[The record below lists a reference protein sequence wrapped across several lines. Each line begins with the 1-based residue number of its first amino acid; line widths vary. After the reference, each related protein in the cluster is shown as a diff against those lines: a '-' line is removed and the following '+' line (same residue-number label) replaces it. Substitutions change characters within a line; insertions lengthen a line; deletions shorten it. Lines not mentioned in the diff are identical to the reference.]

1 MQDFTLLKRRQTPAV
16 LKKAAQGNA
25 PPLFRLMFDDNGAY
39 IQSIN
44 KKRQEIFPDYRSI
57 TGHARNIVRTMDTI
71 RSRQELQMDWAETD
85 SRDSSRIYMEEH
97 DYLVDML
104 RSHVDLMDEKGREIR
119 FASNPALFELYVPE
133 IQQKKGG
140 KRKKRIQCTLRL
152 MSGGREIASGK
163 EKIKLVSERFVLAEN
178 TIYEVDPLGDNY
190 RALPLFHTRIAA
202 EDLLN
207 CLSLA
212 CSAFHDLK
220 LQYEDYGIRHGQ
232 PAVAGLCIIFEDV
245 DVFNALRLSV
255 SSTLPGFHPEFLRD
269 YDINRIVEIN
279 ELERKLVI
287 RDVVEERTDFGI
299 RYVRNALN
307 RHRKRM
313 GKGDGVDFFQD
324 GNVFIIESG
333 LAGAFLF
340 SELES
345 MIERF
350 TLIGTEKLKSYKIRP
365 AATPSLSL
373 KLQHNID
380 FLEGEGTIEIEG
392 QEFNL
397 VDMLRHYRKKGYV
410 KLSDGTSVILEKGYI
425 QRLQRIFD
433 PEGEKVRVSFFDLP
447 IVEELIDEKTA
458 SASFPEAR
466 EIFLGFNKI
475 ASTRPH
481 MPDIRGTL
489 RPYQKYGFKWLR
501 YLHKHRLG
509 ACLADDMG
517 LGKTI
522 QAITLLASVK
532 GTSDRPSLIV
542 MPRTLLFNWGNEL
555 KRFAPQ
561 LTFYTWHGQNRD
573 MKKACEHDI
582 ILTTYGL
589 LRTGIEQFREQR
601 FFYVILDESQAI
613 KNLKSQTS
621 KAVML
626 LDCEHR
632 LALSGTPIENNLG
645 ELYSLF
651 RFLNPGMFRNEQ
663 EFARRYGDPIQ
674 HHNDETA
681 IRELQKKIYPFILR
695 RLKQDVLKDLPD
707 KVEQTLYVEMDEE
720 QKRLYEER
728 RLFYKEAITHQ
739 IASQGI
745 EKSQFFI
752 LQAMLELR
760 QIASC
765 PEARS
770 DGDII
775 SPKRELLIE
784 QVQEAIGN
792 RHKILIFANF
802 LSVIESVTADLE
814 DAGIPYLSMTGAT
827 RNRQEL
833 VEQFQND
840 PGIKVFVMTLK
851 TGGVGLNLTAAD
863 TIFIFDPWWNVSAE
877 NQAIDR
883 THRIGQTRSVLC
895 YRLICRNSIEEK
907 MMELQEKKRKLFDA
921 IISSDSGAV
930 KRMTEEDIEFMLA

>member
-1 MQDFTLLKRRQTPAV
+1 MQDFTLLKRRPAPTLLRKPAGSDQPV
-16 LKKAAQGNA
+16 
-25 PPLFRLMFDDNGAY
+25 FRLLFDENGAY
-39 IQSIN
+39 VQITN
-44 KKRQEIFPDYRSI
+44 KKGKEIFPDYHSL
-57 TGHARNIVRTMDTI
+57 TGNVRNIVRTMDSI
-71 RSRQELQMDWAETD
+71 RSRQELQVDWTET
-85 SRDSSRIYMEEH
+85 SNRDSSRIYLEEH

-104 RSHVDLMDEKGREIR
+104 RSHVNLQDENGRDIE
-119 FASNPALFELYVPE
+119 FSSLPAWFELSIPS
-133 IQQKKGG
+133 IQHKATGRQ
-140 KRKKRIQCTLRL
+140 KKRIKCTLRL
-152 MSGGREIASGK
+152 IAGGREIASGK
-163 EKIKLVSERFVLAEN
+163 QDIKLLSERFALAGN
-178 TIYEVDPLGDNY
+178 TIHEVSPLGDNY
-190 RALPLFHTRIAA
+190 RALPLFHTTIAP
-202 EDLLN
+202 EDLQN

-212 CSAFHDLK
+212 SSAFFELR
-220 LQYEDYGIRHGQ
+220 LQYDDYDIRQGQ
-232 PAVAGLCIIFEDV
+232 AAVAGLCIIFEDV
-245 DVFNALRLSV
+245 DAFNALRLSV
-255 SSTLPGFHPEFLRD
+255 SSTLPGFNPEFLRD

-287 RDVVEERTDFGI
+287 RDVVEEQTDFGI

-307 RHRKRM
+307 RHRKRL
-313 GKGDGVDFFQD
+313 GKGEGVDFYQD

-340 SELES
+340 AELES

-365 AATPSLSL
+365 ASTPSLSL
-373 KLQHNID
+373 NLRHNID
-380 FLEGEGTIEIEG
+380 FLEGEGTIQIEG
-392 QEFNL
+392 EEFSL
-397 VDMLRHYRKKGYV
+397 VEMLRHYRKKGYV
-410 KLSDGTSVILEKGYI
+410 KLSDGTSVILERGYI

-433 PEGEKVRVSFFDLP
+433 PEGDKVRVSFFDLP

-466 EIFLGFNKI
+466 EVFAGFNTI
-475 ASTRPH
+475 ASTRPR

-509 ACLADDMG
+509 GCLADDMG

-532 GTSDRPSLIV
+532 GKSEHPSLIV
-542 MPRTLLFNWGNEL
+542 MPRTLLFNWANEL
-555 KRFAPQ
+555 KRFTPQ
-561 LTFYTWHGQNRD
+561 LTFYTWSGQHRD
-573 MKKACEHDI
+573 MKSAVKHDI

-626 LDCEHR
+626 LDCEHK
-632 LALSGTPIENNLG
+632 LALSGTPVENNLG

-651 RFLNPGMFRNEQ
+651 RFLNPGMFRNEK

-674 HHNDETA
+674 HQNDEAA

-695 RLKQDVLKDLPD
+695 RLKQDVLADLPD
-707 KVEQTLYVEMDEE
+707 KVEQTLYVEMNER
-720 QKRLYEER
+720 QHRLYEER

-775 SPKRELLIE
+775 SPKRELLLD

-840 PGIKVFVMTLK
+840 PGIKVFIMTLK

-895 YRLICRNSIEEK
+895 YRLICKNSIEEK
-907 MMELQEKKRKLFDA
+907 MMELQDQKRKLFEA

-930 KRMTEEDIEFMLA
+930 KRMTEDDIEFMLA